1 MFSIAVN
8 RVWTIS
14 IWLGQRTHV
23 AEVTFTV
30 VCLAMCVGV
39 LPHL

>member
-1 MFSIAVN
+1 MISIAIN
-8 RVWTIS
+8 RLWLVA
-14 IWLGQRTHV
+14 IWLGQRKNM
-23 AEVTFTV
+23 AEIGFTV